1 MNAERHAP
9 LLRSARWTPR
19 ADESRILA
27 QRDLASTGTTPA
39 MRAGVRRTPR
49 SRWIESRNLGERKE
63 IPMKTKSMAVTVA
76 ALLAVASAAHAAT
89 ITSGGIPTGVG
100 NNTAC
105 YFRNVGSTPISL
117 HAQGLINF
125 TRDFTVPDFQNCNDA
140 PLAPGRTCALIW
152 NDIDDDTA
160 FACTAD
166 VAGSAK
172 NLRATAELRAPFAG
186 GLKVAASS
194 ELR

>member
-1 MNAERHAP
+1 
-9 LLRSARWTPR
+9 
-19 ADESRILA
+19 
-27 QRDLASTGTTPA
+27 
-39 MRAGVRRTPR
+39 
-49 SRWIESRNLGERKE
+49 
-63 IPMKTKSMAVTVA
+63 MKTKSMVVTIA
-76 ALLAVASAAHAAT
+76 ALLGVASAAHAAT

-100 NNTAC
+100 NNAAC
-105 YFRNVGSTPISL
+105 YFRNVGSSPISL

-125 TRDFTVPDFQNCNDA
+125 TRDFTVPNFENCNDA
-140 PLAPGRTCALIW
+140 PLAPGRTCVLLW

-166 VAGSAK
+166 VAGSA
-172 NLRATAELRAPFAG
+172 NNIRATAELRAPVPG